1 MLVGQ
6 LPECRSATSRW
17 ELHELVVFVFSIE
30 ISMLLRLSHVL
41 QEAAAGGRAA
51 SVSSFLYIILDACK
65 CWMLKDWL
73 V

>member
-30 ISMLLRLSHVL
+30 VSMLMRLSHVL

-51 SVSSFLYIILDACK
+51 PISCFLSFILDALK